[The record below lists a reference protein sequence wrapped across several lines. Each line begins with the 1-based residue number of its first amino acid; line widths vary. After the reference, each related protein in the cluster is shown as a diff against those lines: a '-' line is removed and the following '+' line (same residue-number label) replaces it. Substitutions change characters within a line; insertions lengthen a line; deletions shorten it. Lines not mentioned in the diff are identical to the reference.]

1 MNNINPMI
9 VVNGIIGINSAV
21 FGMWYYA
28 NESARSF
35 GDPSWLCFMRRNFTA
50 SPEGI
55 REGRIHTLF
64 TACISHSSVV
74 HFGVN
79 MLLLHSFGTALALS
93 LGAMRFLT
101 LYAGAGVAGSIASV
115 FNNAYIRPAVERRLG
130 YEHKKRASLGSS
142 SMLLNVLSS
151 YNIYMYMYTYITH
164 FVSPLKNL

>member
-35 GDPSWLCFMRRNFTA
+35 GDPSWLYFMRRNFTA

-164 FVSPLKNL
+164 FVSSLKNL